1 MFEKHLW
8 KSDIESKDA
17 GHQWVNSLTFAE
29 YYKQNLG
36 RSLKKYKQL
45 HNKEPCKHFGIDTFS
60 PNLLYSFHQK
70 TTHFHTIFKCDQ
82 KA

>member
-1 MFEKHLW
+1 MW

-36 RSLKKYKQL
+36 RSLKKY
-45 HNKEPCKHFGIDTFS
+45 
-60 PNLLYSFHQK
+60 
-70 TTHFHTIFKCDQ
+70 
-82 KA
+82 